1 MGFIQNEGLILCM
14 IAICHLQPAAAEVT
28 SGADSGAAEGWLVL
42 AIPPEKWGLQ
52 SNSMGKSDQK
62 KW

>member
-52 SNSMGKSDQK
+52 
-62 KW
+62 